1 MNYQCNKSNIE
12 LNVKFFL
19 RLQIYFIRIPIQL
32 SYTQL
37 CMLIIC
43 IQDIKPLERKII
55 PGMYYQ
61 NIRLERFSLQPNN
74 LCLKLYTL

>member
-32 SYTQL
+32 SYTEVT
-37 CMLIIC
+37 
-43 IQDIKPLERKII
+43 K
-55 PGMYYQ
+55 
-61 NIRLERFSLQPNN
+61 
-74 LCLKLYTL
+74 LKFMDLKS